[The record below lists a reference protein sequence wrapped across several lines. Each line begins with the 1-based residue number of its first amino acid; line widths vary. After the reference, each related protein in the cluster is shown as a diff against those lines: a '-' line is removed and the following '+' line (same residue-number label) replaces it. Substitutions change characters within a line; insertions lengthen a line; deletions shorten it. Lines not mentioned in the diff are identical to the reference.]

1 MSNNREMARIVAVFK
16 GEGIMS
22 STPKTEEKILRTVKK
37 IMRCVYKMQETLGS
51 RTPLGELAVKVR
63 CPRPPSWWERAD
75 ST

>member
-37 IMRCVYKMQETLGS
+37 SHAMRL
-51 RTPLGELAVKVR
+51 
-63 CPRPPSWWERAD
+63 
-75 ST
+75 